1 VVLIHKGSR
10 SLGCVKDVEVFLI
23 DFPHISIL
31 MDILVIDVP
40 DAWGMLLSRTWS
52 STLGGFLSMNLTHAY
67 IPMGDGTYE
76 ILHNREK
83 NDRHVMD
90 LRGPNYV
97 SEHYYDMPPQIIEYD
112 PSELPF
118 IQEDSIEMFLPWTD
132 KKKIA
137 KYHGK
142 EPGSIHILKKEDEK
156 HEEIIKETVC
166 TEPPYVENTPCIN
179 FNEGSLVLM
188 WDKRKGKPRYDQQD
202 NNSWLGPY
210 IIKKK
215 FDKEKYYLTTLDG
228 RKMPLPVDGSLLQPY
243 IQVT

>member
-1 VVLIHKGSR
+1 VCEDI
-10 SLGCVKDVEVFLI
+10 EVFLI
-23 DFPHISIL
+23 DFPHINIL

-52 STLGGFLSMNLTHAY
+52 SALGGFLSMDLTHAY

-97 SEHYYDMPPQIIEYD
+97 SEHYYDVPPQIIEYD

-179 FNEGSLVLM
+179 FNEGSLALM
-188 WDKRKGKPRYDQQD
+188 WDKRKGKPRYDQKITTHGLALT
-202 NNSWLGPY
+202 SSRRSL
-210 IIKKK
+210 IKKS
-215 FDKEKYYLTTLDG
+215 T
-228 RKMPLPVDGSLLQPY
+228 
-243 IQVT
+243 I